1 METRIIPKTHHQRS
15 GRPRLILRS
24 TWVTLAAIVLA
35 LNAAGLP
42 ASYAKYKSVCTS
54 AACAHSEEIARLTPE
69 GVRALRDF
77 GLSPGFYGAYVGV
90 VLPEVAALTFAT
102 VAGVII
108 WHKSDD
114 RMALFSAFALLLFG
128 GAAFNSDVSEAA
140 AAAYPALWLPVHL
153 LEYAGQVAYTTFF
166 YVFPDGRFVPRWGR
180 WLVLVWAVLL
190 VPDVFFPRSP
200 LNLLDGPLFFGLI
213 GGAVLAQVYRYM
225 RVSTPVRRQQT
236 KWVVFA
242 MAVAGAGLVGTS
254 TLVSAVP
261 AIEQSGLLGQM
272 IGTTLTEGFVLLI
285 PLSIGVAM
293 VRYGLYEIDIIIN
306 RTLVY
311 GSLTA
316 TLVVAY
322 LGCVIG
328 LQYVLRALTVEVS
341 NLTIVA
347 STLLIA
353 ALFNPLRR
361 RIQSFIDR
369 RFYRRKYD
377 ARKTLEAFS
386 AKLRDE
392 TDLEAL
398 SEDLVGVVRE
408 TMQPARV
415 SVWLRLHSDVGLG
428 RKSPG

>member
-15 GRPRLILRS
+15 GRSRLILRS
-24 TWVTLAAIVLA
+24 TWVALAAIVLA

-108 WHKSDD
+108 WHKSDE
-114 RMALFSAFALLLFG
+114 RMALFSAFALLMFG

-140 AAAYPALWLPVHL
+140 AAAYPALSLPVYL
-153 LEYAGQVAYTTFF
+153 LEYVGQVAYTIFF
-166 YVFPDGRFVPRWGR
+166 YVFPDGRFVPRWAR

-200 LNLLDGPLFFGLI
+200 WNLLDGPLFFGLI
-213 GGAVLAQVYRYM
+213 GGAVLAQVYRYW
-225 RVSTPVRRQQT
+225 RVSTPVHRQQT
-236 KWVVFA
+236 KWVVFVT
-242 MAVAGAGLVGTS
+242 AVAGAGLVGTS
-254 TLVSAVP
+254 TLGTAVP
-261 AIEQSGLLGQM
+261 AIEQSGPLGQM
-272 IGTTLTEGFVLLI
+272 IGATLSEGFVLLI

-293 VRYGLYEIDIIIN
+293 VRSGLYEIDIIIN

-311 GSLTA
+311 GSLTPMLA
-316 TLVVAY
+316 ALYFGGVTAAQAFFRTLTGQEKQPQLAIVVSTLV
-322 LGCVIG
+322 
-328 LQYVLRALTVEVS
+328 
-341 NLTIVA
+341 
-347 STLLIA
+347 IA

-361 RIQSFIDR
+361 RIQGFIDR

-377 ARKTLEAFS
+377 ARKTLEALS

-392 TDLEAL
+392 TDLDAL
-398 SEDLVGVVRE
+398 SDDLMGVVRE
-408 TMQPARV
+408 TIQPAHV
-415 SVWLRLHSDVGLG
+415 SLWLRPEA
-428 RKSPG
+428 SPKGAQAE